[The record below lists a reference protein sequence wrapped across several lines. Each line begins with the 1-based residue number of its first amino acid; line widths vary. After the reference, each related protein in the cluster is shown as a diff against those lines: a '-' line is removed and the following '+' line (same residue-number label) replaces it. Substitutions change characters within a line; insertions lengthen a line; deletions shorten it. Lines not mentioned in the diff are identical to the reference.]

1 MTNSVRVSRN
11 LNEHENEDGVHMTTG
26 PVEYI
31 IVGFPGNKF
40 TGEIAPELIALVDSG
55 TVRILDLVFIGKDA
69 EGSVVI
75 FEIEELDALAGFA
88 KLDADVG
95 GIISPEDIEYAAAVL
110 EPNSSAALLI
120 WEDVWAAPFA
130 EAVRRSDGVLLE
142 GARIPHELIAPV
154 LADLPSAV

>member
-1 MTNSVRVSRN
+1 
-11 LNEHENEDGVHMTTG
+11 MTTG

-40 TGEIAPELIALVDSG
+40 NGKIAPELIALVESG
-55 TVRILDLVFIGKDA
+55 TVRILDLIFISKDA
-69 EGSVVI
+69 DGAVVSV
-75 FEIEELDALAGFA
+75 EIDELDASVGFTG
-88 KLDADVG
+88 LDADVG
-95 GIISPEDIEYAAAVL
+95 GLISPDDIEFAARSL

-130 EAVRRSDGVLLE
+130 DAVRQSGGVLLE
-142 GARIPHELIAPV
+142 GARIPAELITPA